1 VKPDYLRRVALLE
14 AKRRG
19 LRGRAAALFADGM
32 EVGWTTWK
40 MPKGAPGAQSWY
52 EGYRAARAER
62 KRRLAEDRV
71 AFELAT

>member
-1 VKPDYLRRVALLE
+1 MKPDYLRRVALLE

-32 EVGWTTWK
+32 EVGWTAWK
-40 MPKGAPGAQSWY
+40 LPKEYPRAWSWY

-62 KRRLAEDRV
+62 KRRMAEDHV
-71 AFELAT
+71 AFDLAL

>member
-1 VKPDYLRRVALLE
+1 MKPDYLRRVALLE

-32 EVGWTTWK
+32 EVGWTSWK
-40 MPKGAPGAQSWY
+40 MPEDAPGAQSWH

-62 KRRLAEDRV
+62 KRRLAEDQV
-71 AFELAT
+71 AFEVAT

>member
-1 VKPDYLRRVALLE
+1 MKPDYLRRVALLE
-14 AKRRG
+14 AKRRSPTAQ
-19 LRGRAAALFADGM
+19 AAALFADGM

-62 KRRLAEDRV
+62 KRRMAEDRV